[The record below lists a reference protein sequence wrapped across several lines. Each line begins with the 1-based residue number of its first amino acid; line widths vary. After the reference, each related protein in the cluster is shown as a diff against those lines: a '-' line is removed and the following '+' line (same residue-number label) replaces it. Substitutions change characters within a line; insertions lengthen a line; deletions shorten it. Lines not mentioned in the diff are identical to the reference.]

1 MKIKITRGRLQEALK
16 RVSGI
21 SDGRSLPILANA
33 KVTANNEGITLMT
46 TNLDITLATS
56 IKECEVIEVGET
68 TIPMKKMEQI
78 VSVLPSEE
86 VEIATGSDERTRFI
100 SGNVKMSVQGLP
112 VKDFPSLSSE
122 KSPIVYKMKG
132 AVLTQLLRK
141 CAYAMSKDDTRKT
154 LQSVLLEVQGNSVHS
169 VGTDGRRLGFGEAE
183 CESNNTDK
191 ESLVQIVVPSG
202 AVSVLQRLIDNTSD
216 ITIKFEGGHL
226 TLEQCDGRDV
236 IYTKL
241 VDGQYPNYNQ
251 VIPPAGD
258 ANVKVDRNEMLAM
271 LNRSLVMASASDPYV
286 KMKFGGNAI
295 ETTAT
300 GDEDGK
306 FHENIAATYE
316 GKEFELMFNPKY
328 IIDSLK
334 AFDSDVVF
342 FNTSEENPHR
352 PILIKGSEEKGI
364 AIIMPL
370 RTV

>member
-1 MKIKITRGRLQEALK
+1 MKIKITRGRLQDALK
-16 RVSGI
+16 RVSGV
-21 SDGRSLPILANA
+21 SDGRSLQILANV
-33 KVTANNEGITLMT
+33 KVTADKDGITLMT

-56 IKECEVIEVGET
+56 VKECEVVEEGAT

-78 VSVLPSEE
+78 VSVLPSED
-86 VEIATGSDERTRFI
+86 VEITTDSAERTRFI

-112 VKDFPSLSSE
+112 VKDFPALSSE

-132 AVLTQLLRK
+132 SVLIQLLRK
-141 CAYAMSKDDTRKT
+141 SAYAMSKDDTRKT
-154 LQSVLLEVQGNSVHS
+154 LQSVLLEVKGTKVNS
-169 VGTDGRRLGFGEAE
+169 VGTDGRRLGYGESE
-183 CESNNTDK
+183 CESNNADAK
-191 ESLVQIVVPSG
+191 SLVQIVVPSG
-202 AVSVLQRLIDNTSD
+202 AVAILQRLVDGSSD
-216 ITIKFEGGHL
+216 ITIKVEGGHL

-241 VDGQYPNYNQ
+241 VDGQYPNYTQ
-251 VIPPAGD
+251 VIPKESD

-271 LNRSLVMASASDPYV
+271 LGRSLVMASVSDPHV

-306 FHENIAATYE
+306 FHENIAATYD

-342 FNTSEENPHR
+342 FNTSQETPQR
-352 PILIKGSEEKGI
+352 PILVKGSEEKGF